1 MEALG
6 PRGTDRPAALADFT
20 VGDSISRGSVCSVGT
35 SVSDRK
41 LEYIPGRLRSRVSV
55 AKSHAGRG
63 FSTIPGIGLSRPQN
77 NITAPADCP
86 SENLLFPI
94 QKYLLSGHILFLVFP
109 IVIFVTP
116 VATILKLQNANMG
129 LTLYGNPKS
138 TCTALVHV
146 VIAVQGINYN
156 LSLSIG
162 SGEEKAIVLLI

>member
-6 PRGTDRPAALADFT
+6 PRDTDRPTALADFT

-35 SVSDRK
+35 SVSYRK
-41 LEYIPGRLRSRVSV
+41 LGFISGRLGSRVSV

-77 NITAPADCP
+77 NITAPADCT
-86 SENLLFPI
+86 SENLLLPI
-94 QKYLLSGHILFLVFP
+94 QKYFLSGHILFLVFP

-116 VATILKLQNANMG
+116 VATVLKLQNANMG

-138 TCTALVHV
+138 TCTAL
-146 VIAVQGINYN
+146 
-156 LSLSIG
+156 LKLLKLLKSSL
-162 SGEEKAIVLLI
+162 E